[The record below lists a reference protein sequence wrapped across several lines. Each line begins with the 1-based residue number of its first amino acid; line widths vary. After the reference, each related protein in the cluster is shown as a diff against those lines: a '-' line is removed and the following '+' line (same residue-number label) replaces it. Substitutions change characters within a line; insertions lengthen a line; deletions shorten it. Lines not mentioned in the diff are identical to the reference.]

1 MRIYRSVVAEGWIIA
16 NARFPRELSVALRW
30 QDNPLAW
37 TYTTIHTL
45 PSVRAENPLGEE
57 VCAETQYSVALIEPD
72 AGIRSA
78 LMVCVNSQQG
88 FDCRAAFGNT
98 EETLKHLGRHRVDLA
113 LVNHDLPDEASTT
126 CAEQLQRVR
135 PDLTVLSYSVFSDA
149 DQLFKSTPGGAAVY
163 MLKRTGRNRLLEP
176 IAGMVGAATREHIAS
191 YVRDYFQNLSAL
203 LPSGAPLW
211 KLAKLTPREHEILA
225 FLSKGALAKEIADTL
240 GISNWTVHGHMKSIF
255 EKLNVHTRTE
265 AVIKYLQ
272 K

>member
-1 MRIYRSVVAEGWIIA
+1 MRIYRSVIGEGWTIA
-16 NARFPRELSVALRW
+16 NAQFPRELSIAVRW

-45 PSVRAENPLGEE
+45 PSVSAENFRADAAG
-57 VCAETQYSVALIEPD
+57 VATQCSVALIEPD

-78 LMVCVNSQQG
+78 LTVCVDAQQG
-88 FDCRAAFGNT
+88 FNCSAAFGNT
-98 EETLKHLGRHRVDLA
+98 EETLNHLARHRLDLA
-113 LVNHDLPDEASTT
+113 LINHDLPDEASTT
-126 CAEQLQRVR
+126 CVEQLQRVR
-135 PDLTVLSYSVFSDA
+135 PALTVMSYSVFPDT
-149 DQLFKSTPGGAAVY
+149 DQLFKSSPGGAIVY
-163 MLKRTGRNRLLEP
+163 MLKRTGQNRLLEP
-176 IAGMVGAATREHIAS
+176 IAGIVRAVTREHIAS
-191 YVRDYFQNLSAL
+191 RVRDYFQNLSAL
-203 LPSGAPLW
+203 LPSGVPLW